1 MSTNTS
7 AVSPIARTTD
17 LVLIAL
23 FAAVIAALGLYPG
36 LYPSAGSTVPITMQS
51 AGVMLAGGI
60 LGWRRGFLS
69 VLLFLALVALGAPLL
84 AGGRGGLGVFEGP
97 SAGFLIGFP
106 FGAAVVGLLSPPG
119 GRWATSWW
127 RIGLAMVIG
136 GIVVVYAFGIP
147 GMAWKTGLSLW
158 QATKAAWVFVPGDL
172 LKVVIATFVTAH
184 VRSSGLLDGRGAAGT
199 RT

>member
-106 FGAAVVGLLSPPG
+106 FGAAAIGLLCPPG
-119 GRWATSWW
+119 ARGATSWL
-127 RIGLAMVIG
+127 RIGAAMVIG

-147 GMAWKTGLSLW
+147 MMSWKTGLSLG
-158 QATKAAWVFVPGDL
+158 QATKAAWVFIPGDI

-184 VRSSGLLDGRGAAGT
+184 VRSSGLLDGRGTART